1 MSSEPEQADPVR
13 RSTSDWVGNIVA
25 LIGVLVINAMANAI
39 PINGQNTGEVSA
51 KYPSLFTPAG
61 FTFSIW
67 GLIYLSLTAFAIYQA
82 LPAQRNHQV
91 LAKIGPLFIANC
103 VANAAWIFVWH
114 YDLLWLS
121 LFFMAAI
128 LLTLILIYHALQ
140 AAGPPATAGEW
151 WCLRVPFSLYTSWIT
166 VASIA
171 NISCVQIAM
180 DWDNA
185 GLSAVD
191 WTLLKLATAGAI
203 GATVILRLRDIPYVL
218 VIAWAAYGIA
228 IRQVATPEVAGA
240 AQTLW
245 VLATLLAAAEVIRR
259 ARSKLAGTDK

>member
-1 MSSEPEQADPVR
+1 MLGIDFIINRGVMK
-13 RSTSDWVGNIVA
+13 RSVFDWGGNIA
-25 LIGVLVINAMANAI
+25 AFIAVIFINGLANGI
-39 PINGQNTGEVSA
+39 PLNGQNTGEISA

-67 GLIYLSLTAFAIYQA
+67 GLIYLSLTAFVIYQA
-82 LPAQRNHQV
+82 LPAQRGNQT
-91 LAKIGPLFIANC
+91 LAKITPLFIANC

-121 LFFMAAI
+121 LLLMAAI
-128 LLTLILIYHALQ
+128 LLTLIQIYRTLL
-140 AAGPPATAGEW
+140 AAGPAGSKSEW
-151 WCLRVPFSLYTSWIT
+151 LFLRLPFSLYTGWIT

-180 DWDNA
+180 GWDNA

-191 WTLLKLATAGAI
+191 WTILKLAIAGAV

-218 VIAWAAYGIA
+218 IIAWAAFGIA
-228 IRQVATPEVAGA
+228 SKQVAMPEVAGA
-240 AQTLW
+240 ATMLS
-245 VLATLLAAAEVIRR
+245 VLAVLLAVAEALRK
-259 ARSKLAGTDK
+259 SPG